1 MKTPT
6 RPVGVPE
13 AAVWAEKDK
22 CWELG
27 TSETR
32 GFLKKVEVPVGKWHY
47 WREDGSLWCIANFD
61 FEGNQHGVVE
71 RFHNDGTLAS
81 RGEWK
86 NGNRHGHFVFIQS
99 ENKTDE
105 SYSAS
110 DNTWRYEFDSTANWE
125 EHNLRWFLKDGTECT
140 SDGRPLADAYDLDQL
155 ILDSNPTN
163 FLQTGAKEISELLDP
178 SRKKMEPEKDPHQLE
193 ELWGFTV
200 PEIDAF
206 VNHTAK
212 SEPFVPVTDRRKFE
226 KNIWESLIAHPWENI
241 NEELGMAFVGATKIC
256 YLSDSDH
263 AYATI
268 FQPRMEEPAPN
279 AVIMWDHDTHY
290 INEVLSLSLDEF
302 AYRATIS
309 SAFQEERISKKA
321 AKKAWQKLEGKC
333 YVGYFLSEGLD
344 ESDDADE
351 HDDAD
356 EPDDS
361 VETDGA
367 EGNKDS
373 FDREKY
379 RIDLEPGYTV
389 TGRFWRAHWIIEL
402 LRADRDRDWSTVKE
416 CFRPGW
422 NKPLDEVYESLKR
435 SGNERIYP
443 TALYLLWRLFWF
455 DQQVKLK
462 ECCELYRNHPARIV
476 RDLVA
481 LLEEIGKGRKQI
493 GDIKDIIAVR
503 DEFLSLDLSPERRE
517 ERAQEVAQ
525 QAEVET
531 ERVKAIADE
540 AEKLAEIGLSE
551 ILDRAWSSVTDT
563 GAIAEYEKAA
573 REIGGNEIQW
583 RCFDWVNN
591 GLYRRDHIDAT
602 DEAEGIGIWLG
613 QNGCEILQPFIWAS
627 VYSGHFQTADL
638 LLPAIGK
645 TEDALD
651 SRLIDCCLKQLD
663 VPEEYNIV
671 RALAVE
677 LLGITGVSSTVPRL
691 CKLVD
696 EYFEEIGNKQDFE
709 ARLAA
714 IPWESLL
721 VETAKALEKLVTT
734 NKKHGALVRKTLKKL
749 LEHAAKEYQHNLC
762 APVLNA
768 LVAWGETDLLPLIG
782 KLLRAND
789 TTIQVAALRALE
801 TLAAKLDPK
810 ARRNFVAMEF
820 RNPSD
825 VDNAVTL
832 MYYRTANALISAD
845 PELGETNSI
854 SDALEEARQLSTY
867 GVDLWHQWRII
878 ECETVGKFADLHIQ
892 SIAHYLQ
899 SSNNAIR
906 EAAEAAFTTRGAKF
920 PWRIVAQ
927 WPHVWSAVDHSQE
940 SLSAAQEAVT
950 ELLMENSVV
959 NHSAPAAWL
968 WENPSASSVPALCA
982 VVERKLKVLPK
993 VEPGEYLPQDYLW
1006 VLRALAKH
1014 SVFSECE
1021 DTVKSCLTSE
1031 REEVAAAL
1039 IHDID
1044 SIPVSFAP
1052 QLLHLASKHDGWQKY
1067 AIAKWAIKRKEVK
1080 EVAAA
1085 LKSAGITTK
1094 TLKGLAN

>member
-13 AAVWAEKDK
+13 EAVWTDKDK
-22 CWELG
+22 CWQLG
-27 TSETR
+27 TSEKR
-32 GFLKKVEVPVGKWHY
+32 GFLKKVEVPVGEWRY
-47 WREDGSLWCIANFD
+47 WREDGSLCCIANFD
-61 FEGNQHGVVE
+61 LEGNQHGLVE
-71 RFHNDGTLAS
+71 RFHKDGTLAS

-99 ENKTDE
+99 ENETDE
-105 SYSAS
+105 SYGAS
-110 DNTWRYEFDSTANWE
+110 YKTWRFEFDSTANWE
-125 EHNLRWFLKDGTECT
+125 EHNVQWFLKDGTECT
-140 SDGRPLADAYDLDQL
+140 SDGRPLADAYDLDKP
-155 ILDSNPTN
+155 ILESNPSS
-163 FLQTGAKEISELLDP
+163 FLKTDAKNISLLLDP
-178 SRKKMEPEKDPHQLE
+178 SREAFQPEKDPHQLE
-193 ELWGFTV
+193 ELWGVTV
-200 PEIDAF
+200 PEIDDF
-206 VNHTAK
+206 VNNTAK
-212 SEPFVPVTDRRKFE
+212 SDPFIPVTERRMFE

-241 NEELGMAFVGATKIC
+241 NEEIGMAFVGATKIC
-256 YLSDSDH
+256 FLSDSDH

-302 AYRATIS
+302 AYRAAIS
-309 SAFQEERISKKA
+309 SAFQEERISRKA

-333 YVGYFLSEGLD
+333 YVGYFLCEGLD
-344 ESDDADE
+344 ESDDTEEEADRQI
-351 HDDAD
+351 DDEGD
-356 EPDDS
+356 EKVD
-361 VETDGA
+361 E
-367 EGNKDS
+367 NS

-379 RIDLEPGYTV
+379 RVDLEPEYTV

-422 NKPLDEVYESLKR
+422 NKPLNEVYESLKQ

-462 ECCELYRNHPARIV
+462 ECCDLYRNHPARIV
-476 RDLVA
+476 RDLVV
-481 LLEEIGKGRKQI
+481 LLEEIGNGRKQI
-493 GDIKDIIAVR
+493 GDIKDILAVR
-503 DEFLSLDLSPERRE
+503 DEFLALDLSPERRE
-517 ERAQEVAQ
+517 EREQEVAQ
-525 QAEVET
+525 KAEGEV
-531 ERVKAIADE
+531 ERVKAIADQV
-540 AEKLAEIGLSE
+540 EKLAESGLSE
-551 ILDRAWSSVTDT
+551 ILDRAWACVTDT
-563 GAIAEYEKAA
+563 GAMAQYEKAA
-573 REIGGNEIQW
+573 RKIGGNEIQW
-583 RCFDWVNN
+583 KCFDWVHD
-591 GLYRRDHIDAT
+591 GLYRRDNIDAT

-645 TEDALD
+645 AEEALD
-651 SRLIDCCLKQLD
+651 PRLTNCCLNQLD
-663 VPEEYNIV
+663 VPEEYNII
-671 RALAVE
+671 RTLAVE
-677 LLGITGVSSTVPRL
+677 LLGIMGVSSAVPRL

-721 VETAKALEKLVTT
+721 VETARALEKLATT
-734 NKKHGALVRKTLKKL
+734 TTTTIKEYGALVRKTLRKL

-789 TTIQVAALRALE
+789 TTIQVSALRALE

-832 MYYRTANALISAD
+832 MYYRAANALLSAD
-845 PELGETNSI
+845 PKLGETNSI

-878 ECETVGKFADLHIQ
+878 ECETVGKFADLDIQ

-899 SSNNAIR
+899 SSNSTIR
-906 EAAEAAFTTRGAKF
+906 EAAEAAYTARGAEF
-920 PWRIVAQ
+920 PRRIVAQ
-927 WPHVWSAVDHSQE
+927 WPHVWSAIEHSEQ
-940 SLSAAQEAVT
+940 SLPAAQEAVT

-968 WENPSASSVPALCA
+968 WENPGASSVPALCA
-982 VVERKLKVLPK
+982 IVERKLKVLPK

-1014 SVFSECE
+1014 SVFPDCAN
-1021 DTVKSCLTSE
+1021 TVKSCLTSE

-1052 QLLHLASKHDGWQKY
+1052 QLLSLASKHDGWHKY
-1067 AIAKWAIKRKEVK
+1067 AIAKWAVKRKEDTAVSN
-1080 EVAAA
+1080 A

-1094 TLKGLAN
+1094 TLKSWAN